1 MQRLLYYKKMSE
13 ENQIKESE
21 ENKKQEYDSV
31 KITQKECF
39 ILYRARFIVK
49 KSKIINTTLA

>member
-1 MQRLLYYKKMSE
+1 MSE

-31 KITQKECF
+31 YKE
-39 ILYRARFIVK
+39 IQNGIKDKVI
-49 KSKIINTTLA
+49 SKFLLTIKQ